1 MLLSETGDEFVPFFG
16 YGVPYT
22 ISFIFTES
30 CKVETAV
37 WNEGT
42 SQSERLS
49 NIDSA
54 LWACFIF
61 TLALVTNGIWS
72 AVPLGAIVN
81 TIVLV
86 HLNKLLF
93 FWIVYGY
100 LPSCEPTMPHMLL
113 EDTVE
118 WIQQRIAPGCF
129 CESWPT
135 LTSEWCAPST
145 CYQCTIPAGQYLNCN
160 DYIPFASEW
169 GVWWWFPAL
178 LRWVAPSSISWL
190 AETGVLQEGDA
201 TFQDLVFAA
210 FQNANGTS
218 TMFKECVYV
227 TSGDLFVN
235 AVVASIVGYIIFQ
248 ITLVVFKFLIDFAM
262 LMWQVF
268 ILFEWTALAIEQSTR
283 VAADEDDNTDEIF
296 SG

>member
-1 MLLSETGDEFVPFFG
+1 M
-16 YGVPYT
+16 
-22 ISFIFTES
+22 
-30 CKVETAV
+30 
-37 WNEGT
+37 
-42 SQSERLS
+42 
-49 NIDSA
+49 
-54 LWACFIF
+54 
-61 TLALVTNGIWS
+61 TNGIWS

-100 LPSCEPTMPHMLL
+100 LPSCEPTMPHMLF
-113 EDTVE
+113 EDVVE

-129 CESWPT
+129 CEAWPT

-160 DYIPFASEW
+160 EYIPFASEW

-190 AETGVLQEGDA
+190 AETGVIQEGDA

-235 AVVASIVGYIIFQ
+235 VIVGGILGYIVFQ
-248 ITLVVFKFLIDFAM
+248 IALVVFKFLIDFAM